1 MSRRLLGAT
10 LLTSALAFTGCTSAL
25 DDPAAAPS
33 TPPVPT
39 DAALD
44 LSGLRV
50 LRSEFCHVLSREDAA
65 QALGGPVVS
74 TGHYGNGEEAEL
86 APGYVDVAH
95 EYACVYEGADGT
107 TSTAWVFA
115 RPVEATEAKALVR
128 RERDHEDC
136 AFPDSVGFG
145 TPGLTS
151 VCEVA
156 GAGDADP
163 VMIRARLAGLFGD
176 TWVGCEV
183 AEPSD
188 RPAGDREAVVRRA
201 QQWCTEVVTA
211 MSTRP

>member
-1 MSRRLLGAT
+1 MFRRALGAT
-10 LLTSALAFTGCTSAL
+10 LLASALALTGCTSSP
-25 DDPAAAPS
+25 DEPAAAPS
-33 TPPVPT
+33 TPPGPT

-44 LSGLRV
+44 LSGLPV

-65 QALGGPVVS
+65 QALDGPVVS

-95 EYACVYEGADGT
+95 EYACVYDGADGT
-107 TSTAWVFA
+107 TATAWVFA
-115 RPVEATEAKALVR
+115 RPVAATEARALVR
-128 RERDHEDC
+128 RERERDDC

-151 VCEVA
+151 VCKV
-156 GAGDADP
+156 AGDADP
-163 VMIRARLAGLFGD
+163 DMMRARLAGLFGD

-183 AEPSD
+183 AEPAD
-188 RPAGDREAVVRRA
+188 RPAGDRADVVQRA